1 MAHLKIP
8 DFDESKDKW
17 EPYLIKVEAY
27 FEANA
32 VENSAKKRA
41 LLVAALST
49 HTVQTLAGKVAPR
62 TPNSLTYEEAVA
74 TLNEYYDPKKNE
86 ISESYK
92 FFNRCQAEGE
102 PMHAFLVEIRRIANY
117 CNFGGALDRML
128 RDRIVCGVRSSALQK
143 QLLSK
148 KDLTLEETEAIAM
161 TAEAAETDVKNMN
174 AEDTPLLK
182 VDASRKMYPEG
193 ERKTSQVES
202 CGRCGSGKH
211 DDDGCPWARSRCYQ
225 CKRKGHLARKCRS
238 RAQHANDSRA
248 VRTNTLTVTEGS
260 SNEEM
265 ETAHIWTRKNV
276 LEPPIR
282 RVFTWGGIELPMEV
296 DTGSPICVIS
306 RELYEK
312 HRRQCPSLR
321 ASNIKLSCYV
331 GRLPVLGE
339 LQLRVRYEGVS
350 VDCLL
355 TVLDCAGPSLCGRD
369 LLRLLDNAGAPIL
382 QVAARDVSP
391 EDPESSYR
399 INSIFEDYQ
408 DVFSADLGLIEGTP
422 ASLHLKES
430 AIPKFWREFTLVTDH
445 QPLLGLLR
453 PDRQTPTMA
462 ATQVQRWALYLG
474 AYQYKLQCTP
484 GRQMFNSDALSRLPR
499 RVPEP
504 VPDDEPAEYVLSLE
518 TLDEGGVTTRELKVL
533 TATDPVL
540 SEVKRYTLNGWP
552 KTKDSL
558 HHLVLPYFD
567 RKLELSVAHELL
579 YWENRVVVPEEVRT
593 RVLRLLHDTHQRSS
607 AMKAVARSLFWW
619 PGLDR
624 DIEKISASCQ
634 TCIQNLPMPT
644 AAPPVS
650 WSATNERWSRV
661 HVDFAGPIAGKM
673 ILVVVDTHT
682 KWVEAI
688 PLVHGNSETTVNCL
702 RTILAGWCPTN
713 LSF

>member
-518 TLDEGGVTTRELKVL
+518 TLDEGGVTTQPSQGQDDWTLLPETSVYVRNYGSGDKWIPGRVK
-533 TATDPVL
+533 TASGSRMATVETSGGL
-540 SEVKRYTLNGWP
+540 
-552 KTKDSL
+552 
-558 HHLVLPYFD
+558 
-567 RKLELSVAHELL
+567 A
-579 YWENRVVVPEEVRT
+579 
-593 RVLRLLHDTHQRSS
+593 QR
-607 AMKAVARSLFWW
+607 
-619 PGLDR
+619 
-624 DIEKISASCQ
+624 
-634 TCIQNLPMPT
+634 
-644 AAPPVS
+644 
-650 WSATNERWSRV
+650 
-661 HVDFAGPIAGKM
+661 HVDQVRLQRNG
-673 ILVVVDTHT
+673 T
-682 KWVEAI
+682 VEQQQQPDGVI
-688 PLVHGNSETTVNCL
+688 EQ
-702 RTILAGWCPTN
+702 
-713 LSF
+713 